1 MRVRNV
7 QGCSTRRWYPQV
19 AGILIKYK
27 IIGLLLYLVLL
38 KVLITNHPCKNKP
51 EKTCVGKVTIL
62 YQGRKVHIL
71 VDYYRNKLKLIVD
84 NERIADFEEIEDW
97 AKIRETSTKHMK
109 ILLTDV
115 QVEVSVYYPSLGVSV
130 KAPSHKY
137 GGKMEGNK
145 TIKLNSHTNF
155 FNLRFVW

>member
-1 MRVRNV
+1 M
-7 QGCSTRRWYPQV
+7 
-19 AGILIKYK
+19 
-27 IIGLLLYLVLL
+27 
-38 KVLITNHPCKNKP
+38 
-51 EKTCVGKVTIL
+51 GKVTIL

-115 QVEVSVYYPSLGVSV
+115 QVEVMTFCLYD
-130 KAPSHKY
+130 
-137 GGKMEGNK
+137 
-145 TIKLNSHTNF
+145 
-155 FNLRFVW
+155 

>member
-1 MRVRNV
+1 VLPHLQYVTYDNNNFTVNGNCVYVMSRDVPLEDA
-7 QGCSTRRWYPQV
+7 GTHKWQV
-19 AGILIKYK
+19 YSNQLISIKSEWVVLHILF
-27 IIGLLLYLVLL
+27 

-51 EKTCVGKVTIL
+51 EKACVGKVTIL

-115 QVEVSVYYPSLGVSV
+115 QVEVMTFCLY
-130 KAPSHKY
+130 
-137 GGKMEGNK
+137 E
-145 TIKLNSHTNF
+145 
-155 FNLRFVW
+155 

>member
-1 MRVRNV
+1 MLVPTSGRYT
-7 QGCSTRRWYPQV
+7 QTT
-19 AGILIKYK
+19 KYK
-27 IIGLLLYLVLL
+27 IRMGGYTYLILF

-51 EKTCVGKVTIL
+51 EKACVGKVTIL

-115 QVEVSVYYPSLGVSV
+115 QVEVMTSCLY
-130 KAPSHKY
+130 
-137 GGKMEGNK
+137 E
-145 TIKLNSHTNF
+145 
-155 FNLRFVW
+155 